1 MSLIV
6 SKIAQAIFDNTLGKW
21 LGSLSDNAKCW
32 IGFVVW
38 VLFVVVL
45 FWFPQSP
52 TVDNPLYW
60 NENKNPFVK
69 DEGWAFAKV
78 VFPLIWG
85 VFGVKK
91 CLNTEG
97 FPLVVALLFGFL
109 VAVALLYALAT
120 SGWF

>member
-21 LGSLSDNAKCW
+21 LGSLSDSAKCK
-32 IGFVVW
+32 IGFVAW
-38 VLFVVVL
+38 VLFVVAL

-52 TVDNPLYW
+52 TTDNPLYW

-85 VFGVKK
+85 FFGVKK
-91 CLNTEG
+91 CLHTER
-97 FPLVVALLFGFL
+97 FPLMMTLLFALLVAAAL
-109 VAVALLYALAT
+109 VYALAT